1 MVVTSILPDPE
12 GHGKGPDPYRGAMSP
27 EIPKENTDSQAK
39 FNFDPTETVIVVR
52 RKREPGTGGENSVVL
67 KSLLKPNNQKSLL
80 NNTLKTCRAGRIE
93 KIRVLK
99 RSVCVVYLATS

>member
-12 GHGKGPDPYRGAMSP
+12 GLGKGTDPYRGAMSP

-52 RKREPGTGGENSVVL
+52 RKREAGTGENSVVL
-67 KSLLKPNNQKSLL
+67 KSLLKPNTQKSLL
-80 NNTLKTCRAGRIE
+80 TNNLNTCRAGRIE
-93 KIRVLK
+93 KVRVLK
-99 RSVCVVYLATS
+99 RSV